1 MQESNG
7 DEVTS
12 VHNEDPGKTN
22 KKNMQELRL
31 KKQCR
36 IQMEMRSLHYI
47 MKIRRR
53 PKKTMQKLLLEKQCR
68 NQMEMRSL
76 HYIMKIRGRPNKKT
90 MQVLLLGPKRG
101 HLRTQASGTLDR
113 QPVCVVF
120 PLISSFDTPLEP
132 YSCASC

>member
-1 MQESNG
+1 MQELLLKKTMQDSNG

-12 VHNEDPGKTN
+12 LHNENPEKT
-22 KKNMQELRL
+22 
-31 KKQCR
+31 
-36 IQMEMRSLHYI
+36 
-47 MKIRRR
+47 
-53 PKKTMQKLLLEKQCR
+53 KKTMQKLLLEKQCR